1 MLYRTKYPVC
11 RDCNLR
17 WWFSITL
24 HWALTNW
31 SRWAYG
37 HDCFLCQL
45 LYRFLNPLKDCHNIC
60 DRLKHKL
67 NAKNMVIK
75 NITKSAKYE
84 AEKPIRKAKPQ
95 YQSKLKNQFSTF
107 NTHVVWQGLLWITR
121 TSRNLH
127 LQTLTPSSQ
136 INWIT
141 YTAGSLKRTPPKLP
155 TTLAL
160 SILCT

>member
-1 MLYRTKYPVC
+1 MLYRTKNPVC
-11 RDCNLR
+11 RVCNLL

-60 DRLKHKL
+60 NRLKHKL
-67 NAKNMVIK
+67 NAKKMVLSRKVIK

-84 AEKPIRKAKPQ
+84 AEKPIRRAKLQ

-107 NTHVVWQGLLWITR
+107 NTHVVWQLRPFYESPVQAEICTCKHWPHHPRSTE
-121 TSRNLH
+121 
-127 LQTLTPSSQ
+127 
-136 INWIT
+136 
-141 YTAGSLKRTPPKLP
+141 SL
-155 TTLAL
+155 
-160 SILCT
+160 IQQVQ